1 MNYNFCF
8 SSGGGGGWRWEVGVE
23 EISECCDI
31 VGLGSC
37 SSVGQVLNDMLLLS

>member
-8 SSGGGGGWRWEVGVE
+8 GSGGGGGWRWEVGVE

-31 VGLGSC
+31 VGL
-37 SSVGQVLNDMLLLS
+37 VPAVV